1 MYWKKQRKVKK
12 FSVSIKKEIIKID
25 KDGNKTDK
33 NISYKTKFIDS
44 ARFLAS
50 SLSNLI
56 DHLTKG
62 IHKTKCKNC
71 DCFLEYKCVEGNLI
85 INVYLAINVF

>member
-12 FSVSIKKEIIKID
+12 NFCFNKK
-25 KDGNKTDK
+25 GNYK

-56 DHLTKG
+56 DYLTKG

-85 INVYLAINVF
+85 INVYLAINVI